1 MSSLGKIKLSSTRSE
16 VSSNVD
22 VVVELSDDGEKKGGK
37 KKEKENEHGRK
48 RRRIVI

>member
-22 VVVELSDDGEKKGGK
+22 VVVELSDDGEKQGEK

>member
-22 VVVELSDDGEKKGGK
+22 VVVELSDDGEKKGK
-37 KKEKENEHGRK
+37 KKKRKKKMNTVENEGES
-48 RRRIVI
+48 